1 LRLVLSRIA
10 AWRTLCAGN
19 VSRATLGMVDQSV
32 GQVVNESARPRLSL
46 CRWLNSSGRSAGGGK
61 AVSVRKPKIVV
72 IDDSEIVLE
81 VTKSAL
87 EGAGYEVV
95 THDRP
100 AGCVALILHE
110 KPDLVLMD
118 VNMPGLGGDTIVSV
132 LAKAQ
137 PTGDTV
143 VLLHSSLSAE
153 VLRNKA
159 SAAGAH
165 GFLQKSGDLF
175 ALVREVSRWLK
186 RYNAAGSVSS
196 GNMRAALAL
205 SADDSRSSG
214 MRPAAAVVIAPSPGS
229 DSSIELG
236 RRTSGTLRV
245 DAPTVLL
252 VDDDMTV
259 LSGYRRSLQTEDMSV
274 EFALSGAQALR
285 RLLSDNAPDV
295 VICDMLLPDVS
306 GMEVYRRA
314 IAAEPS
320 YRQRFAVATGAS
332 TMTQVSEF
340 LAGFNGPV
348 LHKPVKPAELTAAVR
363 SCMSASRS
371 MLRSGSRS

>member
-1 LRLVLSRIA
+1 L
-10 AWRTLCAGN
+10 
-19 VSRATLGMVDQSV
+19 
-32 GQVVNESARPRLSL
+32 
-46 CRWLNSSGRSAGGGK
+46 
-61 AVSVRKPKIVV
+61 SVRKPKIVV

-132 LAKAQ
+132 LGKAA
-137 PTGDTV
+137 PTSDTI

-153 VLRNKA
+153 VLRAKA
-159 SAAGAH
+159 TAAGAH

-175 ALVREVSRWLK
+175 STVREVSRWLK
-186 RYNAAGSVSS
+186 RPNSNGNLRVAVMIATEDKWPSGTRPVAGTATVTTSS
-196 GNMRAALAL
+196 
-205 SADDSRSSG
+205 
-214 MRPAAAVVIAPSPGS
+214 APSS
-229 DSSIELG
+229 DSASALG
-236 RRTSGTLRV
+236 ARRNSGTLRL

-259 LSGYRRSLQTEDMSV
+259 LSGFRRHLQNEDMSI
-274 EFALSGAQALR
+274 EFALSGGQALR
-285 RLLSDNAPDV
+285 RMLSDSPPDV
-295 VICDMLLPDVS
+295 VVCDMLLPDILGV
-306 GMEVYRRA
+306 EVYQRA
-314 IAAEPS
+314 VAAEPS

-332 TMTQVSEF
+332 GTPSVAAF
-340 LAGFNGPV
+340 LATFTGPV
-348 LHKPVKPAELTAAVR
+348 LHKPVEPAQLAQAVR
-363 SCMSASRS
+363 ACLAFARPFKK
-371 MLRSGSRS
+371 SGART

>member
-1 LRLVLSRIA
+1 
-10 AWRTLCAGN
+10 
-19 VSRATLGMVDQSV
+19 M
-32 GQVVNESARPRLSL
+32 
-46 CRWLNSSGRSAGGGK
+46 
-61 AVSVRKPKIVV
+61 SVRKPKIVV

-81 VTKSAL
+81 VARGAL
-87 EGAGYEVV
+87 EGAGYDVV

-153 VLRNKA
+153 VLRAKA

-165 GFLQKSGDLF
+165 GFIQKSGDLF
-175 ALVREVSRWLK
+175 ALVREISRWLK
-186 RYNAAGSVSS
+186 RYGSAGSMSS

-205 SADDSRSSG
+205 SADETRVSG
-214 MRPAAAVVIAPSPGS
+214 TRRAAAPVAPPTATG
-229 DSSIELG
+229 DALEVP
-236 RRTSGTLRV
+236 RTSATVRV
-245 DAPTVLL
+245 DAPSVLL
-252 VDDDMTV
+252 VDDDMAV
-259 LSGYRRSLQTEDMSV
+259 LSSYRRSLQNEDLTV

-285 RLLSDNAPDV
+285 RILSDTPPAV
-295 VICDMLLPDVS
+295 VICDMLLPDVP
-306 GMEVYRRA
+306 GIEVYQRA
-314 IAAEPS
+314 IASDPS

-332 TMTQVSEF
+332 TMPRVAEF
-340 LAGFNGPV
+340 LQAFNGPV
-348 LHKPVKPAELTAAVR
+348 LHKPVSAAELAAAIR
-363 SCMSASRS
+363 SCLNGARY
-371 MLRSGSRS
+371 LAKAGGRA

>member
-1 LRLVLSRIA
+1 
-10 AWRTLCAGN
+10 
-19 VSRATLGMVDQSV
+19 M
-32 GQVVNESARPRLSL
+32 
-46 CRWLNSSGRSAGGGK
+46 
-61 AVSVRKPKIVV
+61 SVRKPKIVV

-81 VTKSAL
+81 VTQGAL
-87 EGAGYEVV
+87 EGAGYDVV

-137 PTGDTV
+137 PTGDTI

-153 VLRNKA
+153 VLRAKA
-159 SAAGAH
+159 AAAGAH

-175 ALVREVSRWLK
+175 ALVREVNRWLK
-186 RYNAAGSVSS
+186 RYNSAGSLSS
-196 GNMRAALAL
+196 GNMRAALA
-205 SADDSRSSG
+205 SSSDESRASG
-214 MRPAAAVVIAPSPGS
+214 TRPAVVIAAPSASLSPIS
-229 DSSIELG
+229 DGAIEVG

-245 DAPTVLL
+245 DASSVLL

-259 LSGYRRSLQTEDMSV
+259 LSGYRRHLQNEDLSV

-285 RLLSDNAPDV
+285 RLLSHNPPEA
-295 VICDMLLPDVS
+295 VICDMLLPDLS
-306 GMEVYRRA
+306 GIEVYQRA
-314 IAAEPS
+314 VAAEPS

-332 TMTQVSEF
+332 AMPEVAEF
-340 LAGFNGPV
+340 LATFKGPV
-348 LHKPVKPAELTAAVR
+348 LHKPVQPSQLSAAVR
-363 SCMSASRS
+363 TCLAGARTQIK
-371 MLRSGSRS
+371 SGSRS

>member
-1 LRLVLSRIA
+1 V
-10 AWRTLCAGN
+10 
-19 VSRATLGMVDQSV
+19 
-32 GQVVNESARPRLSL
+32 
-46 CRWLNSSGRSAGGGK
+46 SAGGGK

-87 EGAGYEVV
+87 EGAGYDVV

-153 VLRNKA
+153 VLRTKSA
-159 SAAGAH
+159 AAGAH
-165 GFLQKSGDLF
+165 GFIQKSGDLF
-175 ALVREVSRWLK
+175 GLVREVSRWLK
-186 RYNAAGSVSS
+186 RYNAAGSMSS
-196 GNMRAALAL
+196 GNMRAALSL
-205 SADDSRSSG
+205 SNDEPRGSG
-214 MRPAAAVVIAPSPGS
+214 TRPAVNVAASASPSS
-229 DSSIELG
+229 DSALEVA

-245 DAPTVLL
+245 DAHTVLL
-252 VDDDMTV
+252 VDDDMSV
-259 LSGYRRSLQTEDMSV
+259 LSGYRRHLQNADLSV

-285 RLLSDNAPDV
+285 RMLSDTPPDV
-295 VICDMLLPDVS
+295 VVCDMLLPDVS
-306 GMEVYRRA
+306 GMDVYRRA
-314 IAAEPS
+314 TEAEPS

-332 TMTQVSEF
+332 MVPKVAEF
-340 LAGFNGPV
+340 LSTFSGPI
-348 LHKPVKPAELTAAVR
+348 LNKPVPPAQLTAAVR
-363 SCMSASRS
+363 SCLSTARS
-371 MLRSGSRS
+371 QLRSGSRS